1 MVEFQSNR
9 RMFVA
14 RNDMVKRWLGAKP
27 GSGGLFVII
36 SGKESA
42 CLEFLEISGL
52 LQKGQGF
59 IHKYLCMVEGLIP

>member
-1 MVEFQSNR
+1 
-9 RMFVA
+9 
-14 RNDMVKRWLGAKP
+14 MVKRWLGAKP
-27 GSGGLFVII
+27 GSGGLFII
-36 SGKESA
+36 IFGKERA